1 MVINFNRKF
10 NIDREK
16 FQRLARPT
24 NYTIIAIVLSAYF
37 LMNLKNTSLEGGNM
51 TDYALSY
58 ETIIYGSIF
67 LTILISISYYL
78 GYYYPDNS
86 IKRGIYLLLASIFIL
101 LDACLWAL
109 TAIINI
115 EIDGVGSIIID
126 TTHLYIAP
134 IYLFTGQ
141 IFKKIYDLLD
151 FIKNKDEYLK
161 EQSV

>member
-78 GYYYPDNS
+78 GYYYPENS
-86 IKRGIYLLLASIFIL
+86 IKRGIYLLFAAIFIL

-151 FIKNKDEYLK
+151 FINNKDEYLK

>member
-1 MVINFNRKF
+1 MVINLNRKF

-37 LMNLKNTSLEGGNM
+37 LMNLKSTPFEGVNM
-51 TDYALSY
+51 TDYAIRY
-58 ETIIYGSIF
+58 EIMIYGSII
-67 LTILISISYYL
+67 LTILISLTYYL
-78 GYYYPDNS
+78 GYYYPENS

-101 LDACLWAL
+101 LDAFLWAL
-109 TAIINI
+109 TAVIKI

-134 IYLFTGQ
+134 LFLFTGQ

-151 FIKNKDEYLK
+151 FIKNKNEYLK
-161 EQSV
+161 EQLV

>member
-10 NIDREK
+10 NVDREK

-37 LMNLKNTSLEGGNM
+37 LMNLKNTSLECGNM
-51 TDYALSY
+51 TNYALSY

-78 GYYYPDNS
+78 GYYYPENS